1 MNLWEDLSP
10 RLWKSPLTF
19 VAIGVVLLAFGGY
32 LGVQG
37 ERSRNWP
44 VAPGIITESSVQSN
58 YSLTGRRKRS
68 RSVRIAYRYPVNG
81 EFYTNDVVSYGK
93 DFFDNE
99 YTQVRLNSQGSRV
112 DVHYDPGNPARAVL
126 DPGAGVVPLLALL
139 GGVGCFSYAF
149 WRARM
154 A

>member
-1 MNLWEDLSP
+1 MRVWEH
-10 RLWKSPLTF
+10 PL
-19 VAIGVVLLAFGGY
+19 AMAGIGVVLLVFGVY
-32 LGVQG
+32 MGVQG

-58 YSLTGRRKRS
+58 YSLTGRRERS
-68 RSVRIAYRYPVNG
+68 RSVRITYRYPANG
-81 EFYTNDVVSYGK
+81 KTYNNDVVSYGK
-93 DFFDNE
+93 GFFDNE
-99 YTQVRLNSQGSRV
+99 YTQVGRYPQGSRV

-126 DPGAGVVPLLALL
+126 DPGAGLVPLLALL

-154 A
+154 AA